1 MGKADDTGDADKTVA
16 GTAALSIC
24 ESLLIAL
31 NELKIMSDTE
41 AHAVLVDA
49 AATHRDAIP
58 ASPHPEEHHAVATLI
73 ERIMDGKNSVRK
85 I

>member
-1 MGKADDTGDADKTVA
+1 MGKTDDTDRTAA

-31 NELKIMSDTE
+31 NELKIMSDKE

-49 AATHRDAIP
+49 AATHRHAIP
-58 ASPHPEEHHAVATLI
+58 ASQHPEEHRAVATLI
-73 ERIMDGKNSVRK
+73 ERIMDGKNSVRR